1 METATKDAQG
11 PRSTDHVLEALATLA
26 ALLDRTINEVKAVDS
41 DFQNRLLQAVHNTE
55 SSIQAQAA
63 EHLDAALCDLRRTL
77 QEEHERKVAGLTANW
92 NAERQRLDHEV
103 ERVAQAG
110 LQWEE
115 QRARLNSEIE
125 EARNTAVEAVAPAES
140 YKTRAEAE
148 MAKAAAAAPTHPG
161 VPSAG
166 LLQEVERAEAAI
178 KQISALI
185 DDHTTELSI
194 VIRKNVERAELE
206 AYLKGIRFAITSG
219 KT

>member
-1 METATKDAQG
+1 METATKDGQG

-26 ALLDRTINEVKAVDS
+26 AFLDRTINEVKAVDT

-63 EHLDAALCDLRRTL
+63 EHLDAAVNDLRRTL
-77 QEEHERKVAGLTANW
+77 QEEHEKKVAALSANW
-92 NAERQRLDHEV
+92 KAERQRLDHEL
-103 ERVAQAG
+103 ERAAQAG

-115 QRARLNSEIE
+115 QRALLNSEIE
-125 EARNTAVEAVAPAES
+125 EARKTAADAVAQAES
-140 YKTRAEAE
+140 YKARAEAA
-148 MAKAAAAAPTHPG
+148 MAKAAATAPTHPG

-185 DDHTTELSI
+185 DDATTELSI

-206 AYLKGIRFAITSG
+206 SYLKGIRFAITSG
-219 KT
+219 NS